1 VTPVQIRVQYFG
13 VVREMVG
20 ESEEILKV
28 EDKTTMLQLIQS
40 IARLRDGSLGTYLL
54 DPNTSNV
61 RVHPAMTYLMNGRMI
76 PTQELGS
83 MLLEDDSTVSII
95 PTQGG

>member
-1 VTPVQIRVQYFG
+1 MI
-13 VVREMVG
+13 G

-28 EDKTTMLQLIQS
+28 EDKTTLLQLIQS
-40 IARLRDGSLGTYLL
+40 IARIRDGSLQTYLL

-61 RVHPAMTYLMNGRMI
+61 RAHPAMKYLMNGRMI
-76 PTQELGS
+76 PNQELG
-83 MLLEDDSTVSII
+83 MLLEDDATVSMI

>member
-1 VTPVQIRVQYFG
+1 
-13 VVREMVG
+13 MVGG

-28 EDKTTMLQLIQS
+28 EDTTTMLQLIQS
-40 IARLRDGSLGTYLL
+40 IAKLRDGSLRTYLL

-61 RVHPAMTYLMNGRMI
+61 RAHPAMRYLMNGRMI
-76 PTQELGS
+76 PNQELGS
-83 MLLEDDSTVSII
+83 VFLEDGSTVSII